1 MFLLNVYL
9 HRAIVLIMQ
18 QLWTSSKE
26 TLYLKNED
34 GVHFYQMLNRYTLAA
49 DSQKLFENGGMLL
62 VKAMNCRIVI
72 SHRALVGSTVPSTE
86 FSTSAIS
93 SRSNAVGGGRVAE
106 SRDDSIDYYWRGGSV
121 PFEMVRALSRN
132 SDGCIVIYHAFILF
146 FKAGFFFPG
155 TVFRFPVFLAV
166 TSEKDVAL
174 TFAAQVRLYDI
185 NTFWYIFLTLLPG
198 QS

>member
-1 MFLLNVYL
+1 MFLLNVYP
-9 HRAIVLIMQ
+9 HHAIVLIMQ

-34 GVHFYQMLNRYTLAA
+34 GVHFFQMLNRYTLAA

-62 VKAMNCRIVI
+62 MKAMNRSIVI
-72 SHRALVGSTVPSTE
+72 SHRAPVGSTVPSPE
-86 FSTSAIS
+86 YSSSATS
-93 SRSNAVGGGRVAE
+93 SRSKAVGGGRVAE
-106 SRDDSIDYYWRGGSV
+106 SRVDYADYWRGGSL

-174 TFAAQVRLYDI
+174 GFAAQVRQYDI